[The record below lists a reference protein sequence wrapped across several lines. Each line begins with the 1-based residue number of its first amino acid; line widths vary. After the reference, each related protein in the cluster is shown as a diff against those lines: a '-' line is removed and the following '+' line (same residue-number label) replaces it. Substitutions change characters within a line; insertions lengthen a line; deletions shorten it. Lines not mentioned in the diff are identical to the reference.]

1 MKLKD
6 FRVAWRMLVGDPGYS
21 SVVILG
27 LAAAI
32 TCAYLISAFL
42 VDVLAPD
49 ASITEPQQVVRL
61 EFKPNIPGR
70 SDDWLGKAPFVF
82 RDALRQGGAPV
93 TAVTRVQFN
102 RDTSIKV
109 QDRPLKI
116 DVAFV
121 DPDAIDI
128 FGLRARQG
136 DLGAALSRPDAVA
149 LTDEAATRLFGG
161 ANPIGQQL
169 IMGGRTLVVQATL
182 KKPPAN
188 SSIHYEGLIGFE
200 SPSNPLEPWQKTA
213 WYAMSGTVYARML
226 PSAHAEFL
234 GAYLQDMFD
243 RSPMTKEIP
252 AEWHAGGRKAAFL
265 RAVPVGDL
273 ALQGAGSAHTR
284 LLVIGLAA
292 VALCL
297 LVLAAINYV
306 NLSTVKTLRRQREIG
321 IRKALGARPRQLTM
335 QFVGESM
342 MVAMIAVIVALAL
355 AALLA
360 PTFSDLIDHP
370 FDDRL
375 FSVPR
380 LLVLV
385 ALACML
391 GTVTG
396 LYPARVALSIDCAQ
410 SLMGRGHG
418 ETDSGRMVRRA
429 MTAAQFAA
437 AVTLS
442 AVAIVVLWQS
452 QYSSQQDMGFRKSG
466 VLVMRMPDGT
476 TPQTWAQF
484 HDALGATPGVMD
496 VAYNDAV
503 PGSDATGM
511 VDLFNARDGSKKTL
525 RVMGGNG
532 RFLGVYG
539 IPIIAGS
546 LDAMSGD
553 NPADKAVA
561 LDRKAAT
568 ALGFANPQEALGY
581 SFVNADGDK
590 FHVIAVTE
598 RVSQEGTRNAAAPQ
612 VFVLAQKPL
621 DVISVR
627 TGDIATTRS
636 AIESVWGRYLPNDVA
651 RVETVEG
658 IIRELYKD
666 DEHMGRLIAWG
677 SLVSLLLA
685 GFGVYT
691 LAAYTVRRKTR
702 EIVLRKLYGAPRSAM
717 VVLMLEE
724 FRTLFLVGLVIGLP
738 LAWVASQYYLG
749 GFVARAPVAA
759 WPYLVA
765 TLVVLVMAG
774 LALLRHL
781 WTALSMSPALALK

>member
-1 MKLKD
+1 MKLTD
-6 FRVAWRMLVGDPGYS
+6 FRVAWRMLAGDPGYS
-21 SVVILG
+21 SVVIMG

-32 TCAYLISAFL
+32 SCAYLIAAFL

-49 ASITEPQQVVRL
+49 ASITAPQQVVRI

-70 SDDWLGKAPFVF
+70 SDDWLDKAPFVF

-93 TAVTRVQFN
+93 AAVTRVQRN

-116 DVAFV
+116 DLAFV

-128 FGLRARQG
+128 FGLRAKQG
-136 DLGAALSRPDAVA
+136 DLGTVLSRPDAIA
-149 LTDEAATRLFGG
+149 LTDEVATRLFAG
-161 ANPIGQQL
+161 ANPIGQQV
-169 IMGGRTLVVQATL
+169 IIGGRTLVVAATL

-188 SSIHYEGLIGFE
+188 SPIGYEGLIGFE
-200 SPSNPLEPWQKTA
+200 SPSNPLEAWQKTA
-213 WYAMSGTVYARML
+213 WYAMSGDVYARML
-226 PSAHAEFL
+226 PSADAGFL
-234 GAYLQDMFD
+234 GTYLQDMFD
-243 RSPMTKEIP
+243 RSPMAKEIP
-252 AEWHAGGRKAAFL
+252 VEWHAGDRKAAFL
-265 RAVPVGDL
+265 RAVPVGKL

-284 LLVIGLAA
+284 LLVIGLATVA
-292 VALCL
+292 VCL

-321 IRKALGARPRQLTM
+321 IRKALGACPRRLTM
-335 QFVGESM
+335 QFVTESM
-342 MVAMIAVIVALAL
+342 MVAMIAVIVALAA

-375 FSVPR
+375 FSAPR

-385 ALACML
+385 ALAALL
-391 GTVTG
+391 GLVTG
-396 LYPARVALSIDCAQ
+396 FYPARVALSIDCAE

-418 ETDSGRMVRRA
+418 ETDSGRMARRA

-452 QYSSQQDMGFRKSG
+452 HYSSQQDMGFRKSG
-466 VLVMRMPDGT
+466 VLVMSMPDGT
-476 TPQTWAQF
+476 TPQTWGQF
-484 HDALGATPGVMD
+484 HDALATTPGVMG
-496 VAYNDAV
+496 VAYSDAV
-503 PGSDATGM
+503 PGRSATGM
-511 VDLFNARDGSKKTL
+511 VDTFVARDGSKKTL
-525 RVMGGNG
+525 RVMGANG
-532 RFLGVYG
+532 RFFSVYD
-539 IPIIAGS
+539 IPVIAGN
-546 LDAMSGD
+546 LGAMSGED
-553 NPADKAVA
+553 PSDKAVA
-561 LDRKAAT
+561 LDRKAAA
-568 ALGFANPQEALGY
+568 ALGFVNPQDAMGY
-581 SFVNADGDK
+581 SFASADGAT

-598 RVSQEGTRNAAAPQ
+598 KVSQEGTRNVAAPQ
-612 VFVLAQKPL
+612 MFVLTQKPR

-627 TGDIATTRS
+627 SGDIVATRS
-636 AIESVWGRYLPNDVA
+636 AVESVWGRYLPNEVA

-666 DEHMGRLIAWG
+666 DEHMGGLIAWG
-677 SLVSLLLA
+677 SLVALLLA
-685 GFGVYT
+685 GFGVYA

-702 EIVLRKLYGAPRSAM
+702 EIVIRKLYGAPRRAM
-717 VVLMLEE
+717 VVLMLKE
-724 FRTLFLVGLVIGLP
+724 FRGLFLAGLVIGLP
-738 LAWVASQYYLG
+738 LAWVASEFYLG
-749 GFVARAPVAA
+749 GFVARAPVAI
-759 WPYLVA
+759 WPYVGA
-765 TLVVLVMAG
+765 SLVVLVMAG

>member
-6 FRVAWRMLVGDPGYS
+6 FRVALRMLAGDPGYS
-21 SVVILG
+21 SVVIMG

-32 TCAYLISAFL
+32 TCAYLIAAFL

-49 ASITEPQQVVRL
+49 ASITAPQQVVRV

-70 SDDWLGKAPFVF
+70 TDDWMSYSPFVI
-82 RDALRQGGAPV
+82 RDALRQSGAPV
-93 TAVTRVQFN
+93 AAVARIQRN

-109 QDRPLKI
+109 HERPLKI
-116 DVAFV
+116 DLSFV

-136 DLGAALSRPDAVA
+136 DLRMVLSRPDAIA

-169 IMGGRTLVVQATL
+169 ILGGRMLLVMATL

-188 SSIHYEGLIGFE
+188 SPVGYEGLVGFE

-213 WYAMSGTVYARML
+213 WYAMSGAVYARIL
-226 PSAHAEFL
+226 PGSNAGLL
-234 GAYLQDMFD
+234 GTYLQDMFD

-252 AEWHAGGRKAAFL
+252 AEWHAAGRKAAFL
-265 RAVPVGDL
+265 RAVPVDEL
-273 ALQGAGSAHTR
+273 ALHGAGSAHTR

-297 LVLAAINYV
+297 LLLASINYV

-321 IRKALGARPRQLTM
+321 IRKALGACPRQLTM
-335 QFVGESM
+335 QFVSESI
-342 MVAMIAVIVALAL
+342 MVATIAVVVALA
-355 AALLA
+355 AAVLLA

-375 FSVPR
+375 FAAPR
-380 LLVLV
+380 MLLLFG
-385 ALACML
+385 LAGLL
-391 GTVTG
+391 GLATG
-396 LYPARVALSIDCAQ
+396 FYPARVALSIDCAE

-418 ETDSGRMVRRA
+418 ETDSGRMARRA
-429 MTAAQFAA
+429 MTTAQFAA

-452 QYSSQQDMGFRKSG
+452 QYSRQQDMGFRKSG
-466 VLVMRMPDGT
+466 LLVMRMPDGT

-484 HDALGATPGVMD
+484 HDALATTPGVMD
-496 VAYNDAV
+496 VAYSSAV
-503 PGSDATGM
+503 PGSDAVGM
-511 VDLFNARDGSKKTL
+511 VDNVNARDGSKKTL
-525 RVMGGNG
+525 RLIGANG
-532 RFLGVYG
+532 RFFGVYD
-539 IPIIAGS
+539 IPVIAGS
-546 LDAMSGD
+546 LDAMAGD
-553 NPADKAVA
+553 DPGDKAVA

-568 ALGFANPQEALGY
+568 ALGFANPQEALAY
-581 SFVNADGDK
+581 SFVDADGAK

-598 RVSQEGTRNAAAPQ
+598 KVSQEGTRNAAAPQ
-612 VFVLAQKPL
+612 MFVLAQKPR

-627 TGDIATTRS
+627 TGDIVATRAS
-636 AIESVWGRYLPNDVA
+636 VESVWGRYLPNDLA

-666 DEHMGRLIAWG
+666 DEHMGGLIAWG
-677 SLVSLLLA
+677 SLVALLLA
-685 GFGVYT
+685 GFGVYA
-691 LAAYTVRRKTR
+691 LAAYTVRRKTH
-702 EIVLRKLYGAPRSAM
+702 EIVIRKLYGAPRSAM
-717 VVLMLEE
+717 VGLVLKE
-724 FRTLFLVGLVIGLP
+724 FRALFAVGVVIGLP
-738 LAWVASQYYLG
+738 IAWIASEYYLG
-749 GFVARAPVAA
+749 GFVARAPVAI
-759 WPYLVA
+759 WPYVGA

-781 WTALSMSPALALK
+781 WIALSMSPALALK